1 MHRILIKNGIIVP
14 MDGNNR
20 TIENKALL
28 IEENGIAAIDSAETL
43 VKKHDINQTID
54 AGGKVVMPGIVNCHA
69 HQGWTSLCRGI
80 AEDMTVED
88 YIFRLTEPL
97 IEHVV
102 TDEDMQCFAYLDC
115 VEMLKFGNTCISEFE
130 TFSDDTA
137 SAIMESGIRGVL
149 GVNMTDADWDFS
161 DPDALPNYNP
171 DLKKKNLDK
180 AIKFYDTWQGK
191 NDGRI
196 SVRFSNNVPL
206 LCSPE
211 LLTETKILAK
221 ERGIGVNT
229 HINAEPMETE
239 AYQLMYQKTG
249 VEFISDVG
257 YLDENTNLV
266 HMIYTKDREIDI
278 VKETNAYMIHCPFEM
293 GKRGACAPLGKMYAA
308 DLNMALGSDWL
319 MMDPFEQMRFAAV
332 LARVNSGDALLK
344 NAYDFLEMFTIKAA
358 KALDLDD
365 KIGSLEIGKL
375 ADIIL
380 VDFDQPHIVPMNS
393 HYDPVTNL
401 VYNVHGSDVSMV
413 IIDGEIV
420 VENGKVNTIDEQK
433 AMEDANIRSEAVFNK
448 FKSLDTNL

>member
-1 MHRILIKNGIIVP
+1 MHRILIKNGVIIP
-14 MDGNNR
+14 MDGKSR

-28 IEENGIAAIDSAETL
+28 IEDNRIAAIDSTEILAE
-43 VKKHDINQTID
+43 KHSIDQTID

-69 HQGWTSLCRGI
+69 HQGWTSLVRGI

-88 YIFRLTEPL
+88 YVFRLTEPL

-161 DPDALPNYNP
+161 DPNALPNYSP
-171 DLKKKNLDK
+171 DLMKTNLDK
-180 AIKFYDTWQGK
+180 AIKFYDTWHGK
-191 NDGRI
+191 NNDRI
-196 SVRFSNNVPL
+196 SVRFSNNIPL

-211 LLTETKILAK
+211 FLTETKKLAK

-229 HINAEPMETE
+229 HINTESFEVE
-239 AYQLMYQKTG
+239 AYQQMYQKVG
-249 VEFISDVG
+249 VEFLSDID

-266 HMIYTKDREIDI
+266 HLIYTQDREIDI
-278 VKETNAYMIHCPFEM
+278 IKETNAYMIHCPYEM

-308 DLNMALGSDWL
+308 GLNIALGSDWL
-319 MMDPFEQMRFAAV
+319 MLDPFEQMRYAAV
-332 LARVNSGDALLK
+332 LARIDSGDALLNK
-344 NAYDFLEMFTIKAA
+344 AYDFLEMFTIKAA

-413 IIDGEIV
+413 IIDGEVV
-420 VENGKVNTIDEQK
+420 VENGKVKTIDEEK
-433 AMEDANIRSEAVFNK
+433 AMQEANLRSEVVFNK
-448 FKSLDTNL
+448 FRSLDTNP

>member
-1 MHRILIKNGIIVP
+1 MHRILIKNGVIIP
-14 MDGNNR
+14 MDGKSR

-28 IEENGIAAIDSAETL
+28 IEDNRIAAIDSTEILAE
-43 VKKHDINQTID
+43 KHSIDQTID

-69 HQGWTSLCRGI
+69 HQGWTSLVRGI

-88 YIFRLTEPL
+88 YMFRLTEPL

-161 DPDALPNYNP
+161 DPNALPNYNP

-293 GKRGACAPLGKMYAA
+293 SKRGACAPLGKMYAA